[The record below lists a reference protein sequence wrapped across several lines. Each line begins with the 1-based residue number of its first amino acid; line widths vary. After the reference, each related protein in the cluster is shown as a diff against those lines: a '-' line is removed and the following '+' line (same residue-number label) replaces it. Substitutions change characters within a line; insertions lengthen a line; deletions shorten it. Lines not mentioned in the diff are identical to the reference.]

1 MKNYPKFLKEKLVAK
16 IQNLSTSDSLYVKN
30 PGKDF
35 TRERKLPFA
44 EIVQMIISMGGNTI
58 YKELLENKA
67 YSAEVATTSA
77 FVQQRSKIF
86 PKAFEDIFQN
96 FLPAESKMKRYRGYR
111 LLAVD
116 GSELLIPSNPL
127 DIDSQ
132 HANQYKNFNLLHM
145 NVLYD
150 LCNHLYMDAV
160 LQSVRTFDERK
171 ALCSMV
177 QRSAIGGKVIILGD
191 RGFENYNCFAHIGN
205 KGWNYV
211 IRVKDIYSN
220 GILSGLSLPDGE
232 FDITVT
238 RLLTRKLTKKIKS
251 DKRYRFMPQH
261 QIFDFLPPGSD
272 DEFPISFRIVRFKL
286 SSGEFAS
293 VITNLP
299 PEDFNSTQIKELYA
313 KRWGIETSFRTLKHT
328 IGLTNFHAKKR
339 ELIAQEIFAR
349 LTMYNFCEMITAH
362 VVFSQA
368 IRKHDFQVNFTVAVH
383 VCRRFLR
390 SWGNAPP
397 LEVEALIRKNVLPVR
412 PNRKHIRKACSKS
425 VVCFVYRVA

>member
-1 MKNYPKFLKEKLVAK
+1 MKNYPAFLKEKLVAK
-16 IQNLSTSDSLYVKN
+16 IQNLSTLNPLYVKN

-44 EIVQMIISMGGNTI
+44 DIIQMIISMGGNTI

-77 FVQQRSKIF
+77 FVQQRSKIH

-116 GSELLIPSNPL
+116 GSDMLIPSNPL

-132 HANQYKNFNLLHM
+132 HANQHKKFNLLRM

-160 LQSVRTFDERK
+160 LQSVRTFDERRT
-171 ALCSMV
+171 LCEMV
-177 QRSAIGGKVIILGD
+177 ERSAIGEKVIILDD
-191 RGFENYNCFAHIGN
+191 RGFENYNCFSRIEN

-211 IRVKDIYSN
+211 IRVKDIHSN

-238 RLLTRKLTKKIKS
+238 RLLTRKMTKKTKF
-251 DKRYRFMPQH
+251 DKRYSFMPQH
-261 QIFDFLPPGSD
+261 QIFDFFPPGSD
-272 DEFPISFRIVRFKL
+272 GEFPISFRIVRFKL
-286 SSGEFAS
+286 NSGEFAS
-293 VITNLP
+293 VITNLE
-299 PEDFNSTQIKELYA
+299 PEYFNSAQIKELYA
-313 KRWGIETSFRTLKHT
+313 KRWGIETSFRTLKHA

-349 LTMYNFCEMITAH
+349 LIMYNFCEIITAH
-362 VVFSQA
+362 VVFSQRN
-368 IRKHDFQVNFTVAVH
+368 RKYDSQVNFTVAVH
-383 VCRRFLR
+383 LCRRFLR
-390 SWGNAPP
+390 SWSNAPP
-397 LEVEALIRKNVLPVR
+397 LEVEALIRKNILPIRPGRKSQTNERKVR
-412 PNRKHIRKACSKS
+412 PKPAVS
-425 VVCFVYRVA
+425 FVY